1 MVEQMAHRYG
11 MLPSE
16 ILARGT
22 TQDVFMF
29 DVYTT
34 YQNYVNEQQRA
45 QHARRTEGALRRA
58 EPPVAKAASD
68 DLLERYNKFREKNS

>member
-16 ILARGT
+16 MLARGT

-29 DVYTT
+29 DIYTT
-34 YQNYVNEQQRA
+34 YQNHVNEKQRK
-45 QHARRTEGALRRA
+45 QHDRKASPASQAVTPASA
-58 EPPVAKAASD
+58 E
-68 DLLERYNKFREKNS
+68 LLERYNKFKEKNS

>member
-1 MVEQMAHRYG
+1 MAHRYG

-29 DVYTT
+29 DIYTT
-34 YQNYVNEQQRA
+34 YQNHVNEKQRQQMSK
-45 QHARRTEGALRRA
+45 HSGLK
-58 EPPVAKAASD
+58 PPPAVTASNNEE
-68 DLLERYNKFREKNS
+68 LLERYNKFREKNSK